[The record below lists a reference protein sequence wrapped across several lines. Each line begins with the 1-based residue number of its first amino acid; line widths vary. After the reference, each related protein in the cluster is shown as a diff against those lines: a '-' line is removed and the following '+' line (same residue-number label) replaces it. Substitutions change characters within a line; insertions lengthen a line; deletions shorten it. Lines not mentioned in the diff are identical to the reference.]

1 VTDQELAERA
11 GIPLRI
17 LLAIRQV
24 ESSGTVS
31 AVRFE
36 PHVFWRIRKGL
47 SRSLTGGQIRDS
59 LTAAER
65 AAVPYTPCSAD
76 WRAANGLPPCMRGRE
91 VYVQAASLV
100 GSETSRS
107 AFERAFRV
115 NPAAAV
121 EATSWGA
128 YQVLGGHL
136 LSTQGGTPA
145 QAVAAFDRD
154 PAGVG
159 RAMLISW
166 FADSAEARALAQ
178 RGEVEALA
186 RLYNGSEAWGR
197 ALRRAL
203 GQLPADLP
211 TFSTAANSSPSW
223 VGPVLGGL
231 AFIAVAG
238 GVWLWRR

>member
-1 VTDQELAERA
+1 MTDQELAARA

-17 LLAIRQV
+17 LLAIRAV
-24 ESSGTVS
+24 ESGGRAT

-36 PHVFWRIRKGL
+36 PHVFWRIRKRL
-47 SRSLTGGQIRDS
+47 PRSATGGQIRDS
-59 LTAAER
+59 LTAAEL

-76 WRAANGLPPCMRGRE
+76 WRAANGLPPCMRGSE
-91 VYVQAASLV
+91 IYTQAASLV
-100 GSETSRS
+100 GSETSRA

-115 NPAAAV
+115 DPVAAV
-121 EATSWGA
+121 EATSWGL

-154 PAGVG
+154 PSGVG

-166 FADSAEARALAQ
+166 FGDNETARGLAQ

-203 GQLPADLP
+203 
-211 TFSTAANSSPSW
+211 ANIPE
-223 VGPVLGGL
+223 G
-231 AFIAVAG
+231 AAVAAAG
-238 GVWLWRR
+238 IGFGTLLVALVAGYAAYRWSR

>member
-1 VTDQELAERA
+1 MTDQELAARA

-17 LLAIRQV
+17 LLAIRAV
-24 ESSGTVS
+24 ESGGRAT

-36 PHVFWRIRKGL
+36 PHVFWRIRKRL
-47 SRSLTGGQIRDS
+47 PRSATGGQIRDS
-59 LTAAER
+59 LTAAEL

-76 WRAANGLPPCMRGRE
+76 WRAANGLPPCTRGNPPRP
-91 VYVQAASLV
+91 YVQAASLV
-100 GSETSRS
+100 GSETSRA

-115 NPAAAV
+115 DPVAAV
-121 EATSWGA
+121 EATSWGL

-154 PAGVG
+154 PSGVG

-166 FADSAEARALAQ
+166 FGDNETARGLAQ

-203 GQLPADLP
+203 ANIPEG
-211 TFSTAANSSPSW
+211 AA
-223 VGPVLGGL
+223 VAAAGIGFGTLLL
-231 AFIAVAG
+231 AFAVG
-238 GVWLWRR
+238 YGVYRWRRS

>member
-1 VTDQELAERA
+1 MTDAELAERA

-17 LLAIRQV
+17 LLAIRAV
-24 ESSGTVS
+24 ESGGRAS

-47 SRSLTGGQIRDS
+47 PRSATGGQIRDS

-65 AAVPYTPCSAD
+65 AAVPYTPCSPD
-76 WRAANGLPPCMRGRE
+76 WRAANGLPPCMRGSE
-91 VYVQAASLV
+91 IYTQAASLV

-121 EATSWGA
+121 EATSWGH

-159 RAMLISW
+159 RAMLVSW
-166 FADSAEARALAQ
+166 FAGNETARALAQ

-186 RLYNGSEAWGR
+186 MLYNGSEAWGR
-197 ALRRAL
+197 AMRRAL
-203 GQLPADLP
+203 ERLPAG
-211 TFSTAANSSPSW
+211 TGSTASSASSGLGALALALV
-223 VGPVLGGL
+223 VGFG
-231 AFIAVAG
+231 IYR
-238 GVWLWRR
+238 WSRR

>member
-1 VTDQELAERA
+1 MTDAELAARA

-17 LLAIRQV
+17 LLAIRAV
-24 ESSGTVS
+24 ESGGRAS

-36 PHVFWRIRKGL
+36 PHVFWRKRKRLPG
-47 SRSLTGGQIRDS
+47 SATGGQIRDS
-59 LTAAER
+59 LTAAEL

-76 WRAANGLPPCMRGRE
+76 WRARNGLSPCMRGNPPQP
-91 VYVQAASLV
+91 YIQAASLV

-107 AFERAFRV
+107 AFERAFRIDPV
-115 NPAAAV
+115 PAV
-121 EATSWGA
+121 EATSWGH

-154 PAGVG
+154 PLSVG

-166 FADSAEARALAQ
+166 FADNAEARELAR

-186 RLYNGSEAWGR
+186 MLYNGSAAWGR

-203 GQLPADLP
+203 SSIPEDGGVV
-211 TFSTAANSSPSW
+211 TATGIGA
-223 VGPVLGGL
+223 GAILFAL
-231 AFIAVAG
+231 VAG
-238 GVWLWRR
+238 YAAYRWSR